1 MSAAATT
8 WIDSRLESGV
18 RVLSILA
25 DRLDKKLHSRKEFAH
40 TLADAI
46 AAGERRFVLDLS
58 NIRYTNH
65 AYGILQLA
73 FTVGNVLHGTGS
85 HIAVSGLKGHPRR
98 AYLFSE
104 IDRFI
109 SEYRNVRQAIAAVTA
124 EATNA

>member
-1 MSAAATT
+1 MPAATAT
-8 WIDSRLESGV
+8 WIDSRHENGV
-18 RVLSILA
+18 RVLTILA
-25 DRLDKKLHSRKEFAH
+25 DRLDKKLHSRKEFAQ

-46 AAGERRFVLDLS
+46 AAGDRLFVLDLS

-65 AYGILQLA
+65 TYGILQLA
-73 FTVGNVLHGTGS
+73 FTAGNVMHGSGS
-85 HIAVSGLKGHPRR
+85 RMAICGLTGHPRR
-98 AYLFSE
+98 AYLFAE